1 MKNLESIL
9 NWIIVILTT
18 TITLALDSYRRLL
31 NSDKINK
38 ELSKQLL
45 DSNYQLN
52 ETVKKSNEIIIS
64 LENKIVNNQI
74 VVEEKLKSIEDG
86 ITKLKDTTSNI

>member
-1 MKNLESIL
+1 
-9 NWIIVILTT
+9 
-18 TITLALDSYRRLL
+18 LL

-52 ETVKKSNEIIIS
+52 ETIRKSNEIIIS
-64 LENKIVNNQI
+64 LENKVVNNQI
-74 VVEEKLKSIEDG
+74 VVEGKLKSIEDE
-86 ITKLKDTTSNI
+86 ITKLKDTTSNINYNIILGNKDIL

>member
-1 MKNLESIL
+1 
-9 NWIIVILTT
+9 
-18 TITLALDSYRRLL
+18 LL

-52 ETVKKSNEIIIS
+52 ETIRKSNEIIIS
-64 LENKIVNNQI
+64 LENKVVNNQI
-74 VVEEKLKSIEDG
+74 VVEGKLKSIEDEL
-86 ITKLKDTTSNI
+86 TKLKDTTSNINNNIILGNKDIL